1 MNDRARVPFA
11 LVGVLLL
18 VSSTTLTATVGT
30 EAPAD
35 QPSVDR
41 AMDGATAESMTAL
54 RAAADEAATEAAAA
68 PVTRPANTTAGRA
81 LNDSQPFR
89 DALRLRLYLAARERL
104 DPVAVERGGVT
115 AMASLSPVEPT
126 TRGYREV
133 IERVTVER
141 AGTDEAALRVTIEGI
156 TLTATKD
163 GRQITETA
171 RSPTFV
177 VANPA
182 LLLHDSAER
191 FERRATAPVT
201 DEGVAR
207 RLTARLYPIAWTRGY
222 AQHGGA
228 PIANVV
234 GTRHVELATNDALVA
249 EQRAVFGAADPD
261 GHRGVAAAGRRVAT
275 TDALLGG
282 GGDKEWV
289 DAVLRGADE
298 VRPADSANQPVGT
311 WRDEPPPAEVPV
323 GVNRSADH
331 AYAAVVGIDGGDNLS
346 RRIDRAHTVEAR
358 VDVSVDR
365 RGGRSAGGDS
375 PGDGWVFLDER
386 RETTVSLASVDV
398 TADDRAGWETR
409 RTRAF
414 DATETTTVTRTWRRG
429 NRTRTTVETSERR
442 YRVTV
447 AVRAR
452 TAPIDDVP
460 SGRLD
465 GALSA
470 ATDRATDD
478 ALQEVGGFRTAARTA
493 VTDGWE
499 PTTAMATANR
509 TVPPAEARGDLR
521 SLREET
527 RNHTVRLPAPAIG
540 AGRANPPARLR
551 ESLADRREEL
561 LGSSTPSAA
570 ARTKRAVRAAYL
582 DALAA
587 ELDARAADHAETNA
601 GIEAA
606 LGERLPADRLDGA
619 LAAHRAA
626 RRPDS
631 PRLEDPAGN
640 LSLAVDTGPSYL
652 TTGPVARDRI
662 GARGGGEVTPLAT
675 RNVNVFTSPH
685 DGAAQSIVDRV
696 PYLGADRV
704 ALSTA
709 ASALRAADETP
720 GTDPA
725 ALEHEVESATAYV
738 RGELVA
744 AMVDEGVPETAAR
757 EALETDAGTAE
768 TALALANGTTADR
781 AAVTVADS
789 EAERDRLRIRLRT
802 TLDEALA
809 EEGARPPRSVTTPIP
824 EDLRAEYSDELQN
837 RGADVLE
844 AELAEQRKRV
854 LGKRLGALPAGLP
867 VAPVPGYWYATAN
880 VWYVEAGGEYE
891 RFVVRADRGGPG
903 SAVTYIR
910 GGRTVRIGTR
920 NARLGTAERVPVRV
934 STAVVVVVPPG
945 PRGVGDT
952 DGVADE
958 RSSGWPP

>member
-18 VSSTTLTATVGT
+18 VSSTTLTATIGT
-30 EAPAD
+30 EAPAG

-41 AMDGATAESMTAL
+41 AMAGATAESVTAL
-54 RAAADEAATEAAAA
+54 RAAADEAATDAAAA

-81 LNDSQPFR
+81 LHDSQPFR
-89 DALRLRLYLAARERL
+89 DALRLRLYLAARKRL

-115 AMASLSPVEPT
+115 ATASLPPVEPT
-126 TRGYREV
+126 TRGYREA

-141 AGTDEAALRVTIEGI
+141 AGVDEAALRVTIEEV

-163 GRQITETA
+163 GRHVAETA

-182 LLLHDSAER
+182 LLLHDRTGR
-191 FERRATAPVT
+191 FERRATASVT

-249 EQRAVFGAADPD
+249 EQRAVFGAADPA

-275 TDALLGG
+275 TDALLGA
-282 GGDKEWV
+282 GGDKAWV

-311 WRDEPPPAEVPV
+311 WRDEPPAAEVPV

-331 AYAAVVGIDGGDNLS
+331 AYAAVVGIDGADELS

-358 VDVSVDR
+358 VDVSVDK
-365 RGGRSAGGDS
+365 RGGRSVGGRS
-375 PGDGWVFLDER
+375 PGDGWTLTDER
-386 RETTVSLASVDV
+386 RETTVSLDSIDGA
-398 TADDRAGWETR
+398 ADERAGWETR

-452 TAPIDDVP
+452 TVPIDDVP
-460 SGRLD
+460 NGRLD
-465 GALSA
+465 GTLSA
-470 ATDRATDD
+470 ATDRATED
-478 ALQEVGGFRTAARTA
+478 ALRAAGGVRTAARAA
-493 VTDGWE
+493 VTNEWE
-499 PTTAMATANR
+499 PTTATATAER
-509 TVPPAEARGDLR
+509 TVSPAEARRDLR
-521 SLREET
+521 PLREET
-527 RNHTVRLPAPAIG
+527 RNHTVRLPAPAVG

-551 ESLADRREEL
+551 ASLVDRREEL
-561 LGSSTPSAA
+561 LGPSEPSAT

-582 DALAA
+582 DALVT
-587 ELDARAADHAETNA
+587 ELDARAAAHAETNA
-601 GIEAA
+601 GIEDA

-619 LAAHRAA
+619 LAVHRAA
-626 RRPDS
+626 RRPES
-631 PRLEDPAGN
+631 RRLADPAGN

-685 DGAAQSIVDRV
+685 DGVSKSIVDRI
-696 PYLGADRV
+696 PYLGTDRV

-709 ASALRAADETP
+709 ASTLAAAEETP
-720 GTDPA
+720 RTDAA
-725 ALEHEVESATAYV
+725 ALKGEVESANAYV

-768 TALALANGTTADR
+768 AALALANGTTADR
-781 AAVTVADS
+781 AAATVADS
-789 EAERDRLRIRLRT
+789 EAERDRLRVRLRT
-802 TLDEALA
+802 TLDETLA
-809 EEGARPPRSVTTPIP
+809 DEAARPPRSATTPIP
-824 EDLRAEYSDELQN
+824 ENLRAEYSDELQTMTSD
-837 RGADVLE
+837 ALE
-844 AELAEQRKRV
+844 SEIAEQRKRV
-854 LGKRLGALPAGLP
+854 LG
-867 VAPVPGYWYATAN
+867 
-880 VWYVEAGGEYE
+880 
-891 RFVVRADRGGPG
+891 
-903 SAVTYIR
+903 
-910 GGRTVRIGTR
+910 
-920 NARLGTAERVPVRV
+920 
-934 STAVVVVVPPG
+934 
-945 PRGVGDT
+945 
-952 DGVADE
+952 
-958 RSSGWPP
+958 

>member
-30 EAPAD
+30 EAPTD
-35 QPSVDR
+35 RPSVDR
-41 AMDGATAESMTAL
+41 VMDGATAESVTAL
-54 RAAADEAATEAAAA
+54 RGAADEAATEAAAS

-104 DPVAVERGGVT
+104 APVAVERGGVT
-115 AMASLSPVEPT
+115 ATASLPPVEPT
-126 TRGYREV
+126 TGGYREA

-141 AGTDEAALRVTIEGI
+141 AGADEAALRVTVENV
-156 TLTATKD
+156 TLTATRN
-163 GRQITETA
+163 GRQVAETE

-182 LLLHDSAER
+182 LLLHDRTER

-201 DEGVAR
+201 DGGVAR

-275 TDALLGG
+275 TDALLGA
-282 GGDKEWV
+282 GGDKAWV

-298 VRPADSANQPVGT
+298 VRPAGSATRPVGT
-311 WRDEPPPAEVPV
+311 WREEPPAAEVPV

-331 AYAAVVGIDGGDNLS
+331 AYAAVVGIDGGDGLS
-346 RRIDRAHTVEAR
+346 HRIDRAHTVEAR

-365 RGGRSAGGDS
+365 RGGHSSGRRS
-375 PGDGWVFLDER
+375 PGSGWTPVDER
-386 RETTVSLASVDV
+386 RETTVSLVA
-398 TADDRAGWETR
+398 TGGAADDRAGWKTR
-409 RTRAF
+409 RTRGF

-452 TAPIDDVP
+452 TVPIDDVS

-465 GALSA
+465 GALA
-470 ATDRATDD
+470 VATDRATDE
-478 ALQEVGGFRTAARTA
+478 AFRESGGFRTAARTA
-493 VTDGWE
+493 VADGWE
-499 PTTAMATANR
+499 PTTATATAER
-509 TVPPAEARGDLR
+509 TVSLADARGDLR
-521 SLREET
+521 RLREAT
-527 RNHTVRLPAPAIG
+527 RNHTVRLPAPAVG

-561 LGSSTPSAA
+561 LGPSAPSA
-570 ARTKRAVRAAYL
+570 VARARRAVRAAYL
-582 DALAA
+582 DALAT
-587 ELDARAADHAETNA
+587 ELDARAAEQAETNA
-601 GIEAA
+601 GIANA

-631 PRLEDPAGN
+631 PHLADPAGN

-685 DGAAQSIVDRV
+685 DGVAQSIVDRI

-720 GTDPA
+720 GTDTA
-725 ALEHEVESATAYV
+725 TLDREVESATAYV

-744 AMVDEGVPETAAR
+744 AMVDEGVSETAAR

-768 TALALANGTTADR
+768 AALALANGTTADR

-789 EAERDRLRIRLRT
+789 EAERDRLRVRLRT
-802 TLDEALA
+802 TLDEALT
-809 EEGARPPRSVTTPIP
+809 EEGARPPRSATTPIP
-824 EDLRAEYSDELQN
+824 EDLRAEYSDELQTMTSD
-837 RGADVLE
+837 ALE
-844 AELAEQRKRV
+844 AELAEQRERV

-880 VWYVEAGGEYE
+880 VWYVEAGGQYE
-891 RFVVRADRGGPG
+891 RFVVRADRGGPAG
-903 SAVTYIR
+903 AVAYIR
-910 GGRTVRIGTR
+910 DGRTVRVGPR
-920 NARLGTAERVPVRV
+920 NVRLGTAERVPVRV